1 MQYYNQQQQPPQ
13 GLYGTPVVW
22 SLAGLSGVIGFSNVA
37 NFVGYNVATM
47 ANPEYY
53 AMDYRFLP
61 YMLRNGDEQ
70 VLSRWNMVRQK
81 LTVSRVQ
88 CTVAVSAD
96 GTATL
101 TSYGKG
107 PTLWRAYGGPWN
119 GLYYGQAQVLADGD
133 QIALDWHHPESAVFA
148 VGCQLDQSG
157 GAGGYGYDQ
166 RQHEGGVGGHLRAP
180 RAVHGEVAREVVPAA
195 LAASAG
201 DPTRQPWT
209 TGTNQRAGA
218 VGPPVFDVARHQ

>member
-37 NFVGYNVATM
+37 NFVGYNIATM

-70 VLSRWNMVRQK
+70 VLRRWNLVRQK

-166 RQHEGGVGGHLRAP
+166 RQHEGGYYA
-180 RAVHGEVAREVVPAA
+180 
-195 LAASAG
+195 
-201 DPTRQPWT
+201 QPS
-209 TGTNQRAGA
+209 
-218 VGPPVFDVARHQ
+218 GPSGYY